1 MNNSPTRV
9 DRAELKK
16 AEKLGR
22 GGDDRLVHVNSFEE
36 AVLRGLGGS
45 GEINPR
51 TGLREYAAGGAANR
65 SDGGL
70 GPTGDG
76 PGTGGGRGA
85 NGGNGQGGRG
95 GGSFGGFGGGSFS
108 HRDRTTSA
116 GRAAGAAGPTA
127 RDRAA
132 GGGTGQSGRGGQTFQ
147 GETPRYSDARDDPAA
162 KENTARNQDA
172 QNIGESWGDGLPG
185 IGNEI
190 AHLFGGFLG
199 LGEREE
205 DFTETAMDM
214 SRPNYNGPAG
224 GPGTGGTNS
233 ANWGFDPVGALVGI
247 GGMLGGLPAGPGLI
261 ADWASQQLGRPLDV
275 NLGRTVFGIE
285 DDPATG
291 QTASS
296 THTGGSMTVHDSR
309 EPGTFYGVSPT
320 LNYLGQGAANTVP
333 TRQTFTGADP
343 APVDQP
349 AEAPYQPVTPQ
360 PSPIDTPPAGGS
372 FDAGNTQLTSQQLSD
387 LFVGYMNPSRTAR
400 GRSSARV
407 VV

>member
-1 MNNSPTRV
+1 MTNSDARV

-22 GGDDRLVHVNSFEE
+22 GGDDRLVHVNSMEE
-36 AVLRGLGGS
+36 AVLRGLGGA
-45 GEINPR
+45 GTINPK

-65 SDGGL
+65 SEGGL

-85 NGGNGQGGRG
+85 NGQGGRG

-116 GRAAGAAGPTA
+116 GRAAGAAGPTD

-185 IGNEI
+185 IANEL

-261 ADWASQQLGRPLDV
+261 ADWASQQLGRPLDI
-275 NLGRTVFGIE
+275 NLGRSVFETE
-285 DDPATG
+285 DDPITG
-291 QTASS
+291 QTAS
-296 THTGGSMTVHDSR
+296 THTGGGMTVHDSDD
-309 EPGTFYGVSPT
+309 PNTFLGVSPG
-320 LNYLGQGAANTVP
+320 LGYLGEGASQTTP
-333 TRQTFTGADP
+333 RRQTFTGVDP
-343 APVDQP
+343 SPVDQAPVDG
-349 AEAPYQPVTPQ
+349 YDPVTPA
-360 PSPIDTPPAGGS
+360 PSPIDTPPNS
-372 FDAGNTQLTSQQLSD
+372 PIQIDAGNTGLSDQQLTD
-387 LFVGYMNPSRTAR
+387 LFLSHMTPGRTAR
-400 GRSSARV
+400 GRSSGRV
-407 VV
+407 IV